1 MLKDLISWQ
10 NSKEKIFIYYNSG
23 CSILVVLHPF
33 VSMDSYKYVSK
44 AMKLLPTSPQNE
56 KDYIYLKFYIDF

>member
-10 NSKEKIFIYYNSG
+10 NSKEKIVLSYNSG
-23 CSILVVLHPF
+23 CSILVVLHPLAI
-33 VSMDSYKYVSK
+33 MDSYKYVSK

-56 KDYIYLKFYIDF
+56 KNSTYVKSDIDF